1 MGLTVRNDG
10 CAVSS
15 KPADPARQ
23 VIFTV
28 LLLPVGICWAL
39 AAYYFFA
46 QHLENPQPVT
56 GSFINAKC
64 EAPYGSG
71 IRASS
76 KPEKNIGDVEFQLIT
91 EYEFESRSES
101 FNVNGTLRKTMDRKT
116 HYGEMS
122 NEEDCTIAAQQ
133 VNAERKSV
141 TIWAGEDD
149 IDSRF
154 RARFTEA
161 QEYPPLAM
169 LWVPAL
175 IAFVGIKLWMRA
187 MRKGAFQ

>member
-1 MGLTVRNDG
+1 MGSAMRDG
-10 CAVSS
+10 DRAMTRQA
-15 KPADPARQ
+15 ADPARQ

-64 EAPYGSG
+64 EAPHGGG

-76 KPEKNIGDVEFQLIT
+76 KAEKTVGDVEFQLIT
-91 EYEFESRSES
+91 EYEFESRSKS

-116 HYGEMS
+116 RYGEMS

-154 RARFTEA
+154 RARFTET

-175 IAFVGIKLWMRA
+175 IAFVGIKLWTRA
-187 MRKGAFQ
+187 MRKGAFR

>member
-76 KPEKNIGDVEFQLIT
+76 KPERTIGYIQYQLIT
-91 EYEFESRSES
+91 QYEFESRSNS
-101 FNVNGTLRKTMDRKT
+101 FNVNGVQRKAMDRRT
-116 HYGEMS
+116 HYGELTRR
-122 NEEDCTIAAQQ
+122 EDCLIAAQQ
-133 VNAERKSV
+133 VNAERKPV

-149 IDSRF
+149 IYSRF
-154 RARFTEA
+154 RARFTET